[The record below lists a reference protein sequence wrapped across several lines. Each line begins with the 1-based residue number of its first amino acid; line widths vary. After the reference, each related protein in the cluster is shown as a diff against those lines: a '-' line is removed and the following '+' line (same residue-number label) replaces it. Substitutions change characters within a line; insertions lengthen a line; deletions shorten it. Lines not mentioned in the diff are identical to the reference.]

1 MITDLLL
8 DTRLSSSSQIALY
21 GLVHNEFTHGDK
33 GRVVHLLSRLA
44 PRKPRL
50 GKAKKEVEAMGGYLS
65 FIPRGKYVE
74 VHYFLPK

>member
-1 MITDLLL
+1 MITDLLQ
-8 DTRLSSSSQIALY
+8 DNRLSPSSQIVLY
-21 GLVHNEFTHGDK
+21 GLVHNAFSHGDK

-50 GKAKKEVEAMGGYLS
+50 GKAKKEVEAMGGFLL
-65 FIPRGKYVE
+65 FTPRGKYVE